1 TYFVHYDDVQYDK
14 HGWRNRNRVKAP
26 SGYAHW
32 LTVPVRHSG
41 LGFPRILDIEIDGR
55 TPWARK
61 HLGTLRHFYGAASY
75 TTKYLPDL
83 EQVLAS
89 RWDRLVDLDLAL
101 IELICGWLGLHRPVA
116 RVSELGVG
124 GGPTERLIAL
134 CRHFGAGRY
143 LTGDAARDYLD

>member
-1 TYFVHYDDVQYDK
+1 
-14 HGWRNRNRVKAP
+14 
-26 SGYAHW
+26 
-32 LTVPVRHSG
+32 
-41 LGFPRILDIEIDGR
+41 IDGR

-143 LTGDAARDYLD
+143 LTGDAARDYLDVTAFAHHGIEVEWQQYHHPVYRQPHGEFLPYLSVLDLIFNCG